1 MPIGPARM
9 PILAHIGELRRR
21 LVVIVVCMV
30 ISLIALYLVA
40 PQLTEFLKQPIKE
53 FLPNDGQLYTLGAF
67 EGFSLKVRVALFAS
81 FVVCS
86 PIIFWEI
93 LAFFM
98 PALKPKEQKFVL
110 PTFFVAVILFV
121 IGMIFCYMFCL
132 GPAFQWL
139 TGESNS
145 IADVLPQA
153 QNYIHYVMLFL
164 IAFGCA
170 FELPLIVF
178 YLVWFDVIP
187 YKKLRQSWR
196 VVYVVLLVFSAMVT
210 PDASPVT
217 MGIMFAALIFLYEL
231 SLACA
236 RIGMSRRIKRNAEEA
251 KRREEAEAA
260 GEDY

>member
-9 PILAHIGELRRR
+9 PILAHLGELRRR
-21 LVVIVVCMV
+21 FMVIVVCMIV
-30 ISLIALYLVA
+30 SLVALYLIA

-53 FLPNDGQLYTLGAF
+53 FLPEDGVLYTLGAF

-98 PALKPKEQKFVL
+98 PALKPNEQKFVL

-121 IGMIFCYMFCL
+121 IGMVFCYNFCL

-139 TGESNS
+139 TGESES
-145 IADVLPQA
+145 VAEVLPQA

-178 YLVWFDVIP
+178 YLVWFNVVP
-187 YKKLRQSWR
+187 YAKLRKSWR
-196 VVYVVLLVFSAMVT
+196 VVYIVLLVFSAIVT

-217 MGIMFAALIFLYEL
+217 MGIMFAALVLLYEL

-236 RIGMSRRIKRNAEEA
+236 RIGMGRRIKRQ
-251 KRREEAEAA
+251 EAEAA
-260 GEDY
+260 QQEEEEDY